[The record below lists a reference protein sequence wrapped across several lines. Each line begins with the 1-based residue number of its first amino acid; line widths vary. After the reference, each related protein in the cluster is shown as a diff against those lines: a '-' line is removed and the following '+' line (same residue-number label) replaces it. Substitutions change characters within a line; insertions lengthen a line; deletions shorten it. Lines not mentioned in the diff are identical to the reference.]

1 MRDLFYFGR
10 RAEKRQHALSRLTG
24 TGTSVLKKPARF
36 TAFVKGPFECAS
48 VLPKSGSSLHSSSS
62 PSCTERPL
70 ESGNGSPTPSS
81 TAQWIGHGA
90 SRTGQSRYPTSMI
103 NYDREG
109 VRAPLPDDIQPGL
122 TAITSSWRDS
132 TSSKVGMKL
141 LSREGNVVHQWL
153 FDRDGVFP
161 NDLDVKGDP
170 ENASI
175 SSSHLLPEGDLI
187 VTLGY
192 VGMARLDACG
202 NVLWT
207 LSEGV
212 HHWGTRADDGSFGV
226 PGVSDDRRNSSKRYP
241 NGYPGIE
248 KPVWLD
254 ES

>member
-1 MRDLFYFGR
+1 
-10 RAEKRQHALSRLTG
+10 
-24 TGTSVLKKPARF
+24 
-36 TAFVKGPFECAS
+36 
-48 VLPKSGSSLHSSSS
+48 
-62 PSCTERPL
+62 
-70 ESGNGSPTPSS
+70 
-81 TAQWIGHGA
+81 
-90 SRTGQSRYPTSMI
+90 
-103 NYDREG
+103 
-109 VRAPLPDDIQPGL
+109 
-122 TAITSSWRDS
+122 
-132 TSSKVGMKL
+132 MKL

-170 ENASI
+170 ENASM

-226 PGVSDDRRNSSKRYP
+226 PGMSADRRNS
-241 NGYPGIE
+241 
-248 KPVWLD
+248 
-254 ES
+254 